1 MNKLMSQLHT
11 NLLNVSRLSM
21 FPTHRLR
28 VFHHDSILP
37 SVEHDGRQVLQSVQR
52 AIAGDGRGQVIG
64 AVSVTFT
71 YIEDLLEKGG
81 TELVRPFTL
90 RIKELGKEVRDG
102 LGALKKSYAEDIAT
116 GVELDKLITRWET
129 IINSSKHF

>member
-1 MNKLMSQLHT
+1 
-11 NLLNVSRLSM
+11 M